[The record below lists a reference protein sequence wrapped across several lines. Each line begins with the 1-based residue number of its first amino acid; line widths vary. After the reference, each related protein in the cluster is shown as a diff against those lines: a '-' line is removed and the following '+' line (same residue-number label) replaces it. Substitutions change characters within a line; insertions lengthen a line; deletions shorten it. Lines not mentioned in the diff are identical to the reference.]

1 MKKFTFLFVLMA
13 ITGFGQ
19 WTEDYGVN
27 TLVADAPT
35 GDIQSIGTND
45 GKTYVIFW
53 DETDGYELRI
63 QLLDVDGTQLF
74 GSNGILANDVADN
87 GTWTAVRSQAVDEEG
102 NLYIAFTATNSSSG
116 YVNKISPEGEQLFG
130 DSGIEFEEGWNM
142 NLVPLSDGGVVVGW
156 EPDSYGH
163 LMKYDA
169 TGNPA
174 WENEIIIDTPDA
186 SNPYTGIGDMVA
198 LSDGSFIQMITNSGT
213 AWTVD
218 AYFWAQRYD
227 SEGNAMWENPIQ
239 VTEKLMRSNR
249 KYSISQENDV
259 VYFGYSGVENN
270 RFDAYLQRINSDGTT
285 PWGANGIDF
294 GTDDNYFE
302 MDMEIKVDADLAY
315 VWGISNVCNTNQ
327 SQYGVSVQR
336 FNKETGAVE
345 LDMFGQAVFPVDPQN
360 WIYVGDLQL
369 ANDKPLFLFSNN
381 ISNGVNPIQLGVVYL
396 DENGEFIWEDE
407 YQMIATSA
415 GNKGRFDFTQN
426 VEGQSVA
433 VWTEI
438 RGGTSQAFAQN
449 FVVEPEM
456 GTNDFE
462 ANTITVYPNP
472 TIGILNIQSEKS
484 IGKIEVFGLTGQL
497 IKTFENTNQIDISDL
512 NKGVYVM
519 KIQSENFTSKTLK
532 VIKK

>member
-1 MKKFTFLFVLMA
+1 MKKFTFLIILMA
-13 ITGFGQ
+13 FTCYGQ
-19 WTEDYGVN
+19 WTDEYGVN

-53 DETDGYELRI
+53 DESDGYELRV

-74 GSNGILANDVADN
+74 GTNGILANDVADN
-87 GTWTAVRSQAVDEEG
+87 GTWTAIRSQAVDEAG
-102 NLYIAFTATNSSSG
+102 NLYIVFTATNSSSG
-116 YVNKISPEGEQLFG
+116 YLNKISPEGEQIFG
-130 DSGIEFEEGWNM
+130 ASGIEFADGWNM
-142 NLVPLSDGGVVVGW
+142 NVLPLSDGGVVVGW

-174 WENEIIIDTPDA
+174 WDTEIIIDKPDA
-186 SNPYTGIGDMVA
+186 SNPFTGIGDMVA
-198 LSDGSFIQMITNSGT
+198 LSDGSFVQMITNSAT

-227 SEGNAMWENPIQ
+227 GDGNAVWENP
-239 VTEKLMRSNR
+239 VSVSNKLMRSNR
-249 KYSISQENDV
+249 RYSISQENDV

-270 RFDAYLQRINSDGTT
+270 RFDAYLQRINADGTL
-285 PWGANGIDF
+285 PWGENGIDF

-302 MDMEIKVDADLAY
+302 MDMSIANDPELDY
-315 VWGISNVCNTNQ
+315 VWAISNITTPAQ

-345 LDMFGQAVFPVDPQN
+345 LDMFGQTIFPVDPQN
-360 WIYVGDLQL
+360 WIYVGELQL

-381 ISNGVNPIQLGVVYL
+381 ISDGVNPIQLGVVHL
-396 DENGEFIWEDE
+396 DENGEFVWEEE

-426 VEGQSVA
+426 AEGQSVA
-433 VWTEI
+433 VWTEN

-456 GTNDFE
+456 NTNDLVSSSVS
-462 ANTITVYPNP
+462 VYPNP
-472 TIGILNIQSEKS
+472 TSGILHIQSDAPIE
-484 IGKIEVFGLTGQL
+484 KIEIYSLTGQL
-497 IKTFENTNQIDISDL
+497 LKKEYSTYELNLSNL
-512 NKGVYVM
+512 NKGVYLM
-519 KIQSENFTSKTLK
+519 KISPEKGTSLTKKIILK
-532 VIKK
+532 